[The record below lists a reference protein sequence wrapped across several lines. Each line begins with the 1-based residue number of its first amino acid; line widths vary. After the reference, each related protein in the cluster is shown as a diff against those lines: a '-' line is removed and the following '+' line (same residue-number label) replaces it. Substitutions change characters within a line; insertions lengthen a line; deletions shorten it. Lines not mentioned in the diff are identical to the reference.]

1 MMPKGRYKSN
11 PTRDKI
17 KTREHFE
24 FFEKLK
30 KSIKDNSDDD
40 LKVDFINGVDA
51 AMPLIYQAYIQ
62 IVSSENSTK
71 QDG

>member
-1 MMPKGRYKSN
+1 MPNGRYKSN

-17 KTREHFE
+17 KTRKYFE
-24 FFEKLK
+24 LFEKLK

-40 LKVDFINGVDA
+40 LKIDFINSVDG

-62 IVSSENSTK
+62 IVSNENSPTL
-71 QDG
+71 DG